1 MKNTIQRQEIL
12 NYLNNSREH
21 PTAEK
26 ILNDLRKKMPNLSLG
41 TVYRNLNIL
50 VENKKIKEIKTK
62 EKVRYDGNPI
72 KHQHLICEN
81 CEKIIDT
88 NIFEELTNQIKNKKI
103 KGFQTNQVKIISYG
117 LCTNCK

>member
-12 NYLNNSREH
+12 NYLNKSREH

-26 ILNDLRKKMPNLSLG
+26 IFNDLREKMPNLSLG

-50 VENKKIKEIKTK
+50 VDNNEIKEIKTK
-62 EKVRYDGNPI
+62 DKSRYDGNPT

-81 CEKIIDT
+81 CGKIIDT
-88 NIFEELTNQIKNKKI
+88 DIFEEMTKKIKNKKI
-103 KGFQTNQVKIISYG
+103 KGFKTNKVKIISYG